1 MVMVMVESWLWLG
14 YGLGWVGR
22 IIKHPEPHQ
31 MYLCLWLWVVLF
43 ITMLKI
49 GVESSDVMYDVMY
62 GLVES
67 AAL

>member
-1 MVMVMVESWLWLG
+1 MVESWLWLG
-14 YGLGWVGR
+14 HGYGYGWVGR

-49 GVESSDVMYDVMY
+49 GVESSDVMY